1 MHVPSIQFCLMFYK
15 KKKNPI
21 FIVILYRWP
30 NQLLGPMQAADPM
43 QFVNYNGEKKN
54 SEYNL
59 GLKIKV

>member
-1 MHVPSIQFCLMFYK
+1 MFYK

-54 SEYNL
+54 SEFNL